1 MLRWFSR
8 KSRAANDPPDV
19 GGFAVVYGFELLAR
33 QPIVIDEQRVLDHLS
48 AELGDVQR
56 SDARDT
62 NHYFVKDVTV
72 AFQEGHLPSQ
82 LVIFP
87 GALEKHNWTGTDAF
101 HQSRRL
107 PDAEQRV
114 AACPHGIFLSDLMS
128 SLLDHR
134 RRRKILAAA
143 LRAVIKHSNA
153 ELLYAAP
160 ITQFLDAKEV
170 LAELSKPEEVANPVY
185 PFLNVRFYRISETA
199 ADMIM
204 DTLGLSA
211 LGLTDAQI
219 HFRNLDPSRVAG
231 FMESLGR
238 YVLDNGD
245 VLEDG
250 HTVQGLTPQ
259 QNWRCRHEMS
269 LLEPKRPVVDIN
281 PGPGYAAGNRRVD

>member
-8 KSRAANDPPDV
+8 KSKTADDPPDTM
-19 GGFAVVYGFELLAR
+19 GFAVVYGFELLAR
-33 QPIVIDEQRVLDHLS
+33 QPIVIDEQGVLDHLS
-48 AELGDVQR
+48 AELGEVQR
-56 SDARDT
+56 SDVDGRC
-62 NHYFVKDVTV
+62 HYFVKDVTI
-72 AFQEGHLPSQ
+72 AFPEGDMPSQ
-82 LVIFP
+82 LIIVP
-87 GALEKHNWTGTDAF
+87 GAIENHNWIGTDAF
-101 HQSRRL
+101 QQSWHL

-114 AACPHGIFLSDLMS
+114 AACPHGIFVGDFVSTG
-128 SLLDHR
+128 LDHGP
-134 RRRKILAAA
+134 RRKNLAAA
-143 LRAVIKHSNA
+143 LRAVIKHSNV
-153 ELLYAAP
+153 ELLYALP
-160 ITQFLDAKEV
+160 TTQFLDAQEV